1 MSLKQLVKKVLNL
14 YEKLKYR
21 PLLEKLTRTQ
31 KTVKMGKNR
40 FKKGKRFFC
49 VCFCVFFFKE
59 EYRKIW
65 QKQKH

>member
-40 FKKGKRFFC
+40 FKKGKRFFAC
-49 VCFCVFFFKE
+49 VSVFFFFKE